1 MKPWIQTASD
11 GQFFLDVPRVEDVKI
26 EDIAH
31 ALSNLCRFTGHVR
44 RFYSVAQ
51 HSVLVSFECDRED
64 ALAGLL
70 HDATEAYVGDVSS
83 PLKSM
88 LPEYRAIEARVW
100 RVIAARFGLP
110 DELPESVRH
119 ADAVLLATEK
129 RDLLGPVPA
138 SWGTW
143 PAPMLERIDHPWA
156 PEWACRNFLSRFREL
171 TAEWRAA

>member
-11 GQFFLDVPRVEDVKI
+11 GQFFLDVPRAADVKI

-100 RVIAARFGLP
+100 RVIAARFSLP
-110 DELPESVRH
+110 DELPASVRH

-129 RDLLGPVPA
+129 RDLLGPAPA

-143 PAPMLERIDHPWA
+143 PAPMLERIDPWA
-156 PEWACRNFLSRFREL
+156 PDWACRNFLSRFREL